1 MAYNN
6 TTNPKEFNTYWDTE
20 YPEAF
25 PVSHELKW
33 VYANRWFRI
42 HSLPESKRYAESDA
56 EYQIILDRQNH
67 LTNDLIGEGTEIII
81 SFGLYTDDITND
93 NYKELTDFGEFNKVR
108 TIDLHKERPEEYEDK
123 MYFDIYIKNDLWENA
138 SKNEILKAIA
148 DDTLRAMFI
157 CPSKQ
162 CIVAP
167 YDGGVD
173 IIVESTEKRDQ
184 LKTRYKK
191 WLSKREDRL

>member
-1 MAYNN
+1 MNQE
-6 TTNPKEFNTYWDTE
+6 EFNTYWDAE

-25 PVSHELKW
+25 PINYELKR
-33 VYANRWFRI
+33 VYASRWFRI

-56 EYQIILDRQNH
+56 EYQIIFDRQNH
-67 LTNDLIGEGTEIII
+67 LITDLIGEGTEIII
-81 SFGLYTDDITND
+81 SFGLYTDDVTND
-93 NYKELTDFGEFNKVR
+93 NYKELTDFGEFNKVQ

-123 MYFDIYIKNDLWENA
+123 MYFDIYTKNDLWKSA

-157 CPSKQ
+157 CPSKK
-162 CIVAP
+162 CIISP

-173 IIVESTEKRDQ
+173 IIVDSTEKRDQ
-184 LKTRYKK
+184 LKTKYKE
-191 WLSKREDRL
+191 WLSKREDGL